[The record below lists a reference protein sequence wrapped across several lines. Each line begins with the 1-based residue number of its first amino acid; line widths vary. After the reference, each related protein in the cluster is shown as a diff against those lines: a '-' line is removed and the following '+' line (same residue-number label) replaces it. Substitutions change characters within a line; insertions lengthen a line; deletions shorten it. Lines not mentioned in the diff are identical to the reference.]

1 MRRTRVGSGPRPGN
15 GNSAALPGTPYRWTV
30 ASSRDAVR
38 RHYERVATGYDRRNR
53 VIETRLLAAHRRW
66 LGREASGRTLEL
78 GVGTGLNLAHY
89 RDAHVVGVDLS
100 AAMLA
105 QASTKVPISLAL
117 ADAGDLPFPPEVFDT
132 VTATLVLSA
141 VPDRHQALR
150 EAHRVLRPGGKLLAL
165 EKTQSSGP
173 AVRLVQ
179 QALAPLWRRVQGGDR
194 LGSDLVAALHE
205 ASFEPRIDGWFA
217 AGFMARIDALRRH

>member
-1 MRRTRVGSGPRPGN
+1 MHRTGVARGRGPTKWHSSG
-15 GNSAALPGTPYRWTV
+15 LPGTPYRWTV
-30 ASSRDAVR
+30 ASSRDVVR
-38 RHYERVATGYDRRNR
+38 RHYDRVATGYDRRNR
-53 VIETRLLAAHRRW
+53 AIETRLLAAHRRW

-89 RDAHVVGVDLS
+89 RDAHVFGVDFS
-100 AAMLA
+100 VAMLA
-105 QASTKVPISLAL
+105 QARTKVPIPLAL

-141 VPDRHQALR
+141 VPDPHQVLR
-150 EAHRVLRPGGKLLAL
+150 EAHRVLRPGGRLLAI
-165 EKTQSSGP
+165 EKTRSSGL
-173 AVRLVQ
+173 AARLVQ

-194 LGSDLVAALHE
+194 LGGDLVADLHQ

-217 AGFMARIDALRRH
+217 AGFMARIDAERRD